1 MALKSLFPE
10 EMMNKSNGGGSLSLE
25 SIASKLITLELQL
38 HLVHWQTSIYAEHKA
53 TGKLYEYIQGF
64 KDGVM
69 EKLMGYT
76 GKKPSNLTIGSITS
90 VASTTIAMEVC
101 SFASSLKSFAEMNN
115 YLDIGNMA
123 DELSGEG
130 NKLKYLLTLS

>member
-10 EMMNKSNGGGSLSLE
+10 EMMSMKSNGGGMTLE
-25 SIASKLITLELQL
+25 SIASKLVTMELQL
-38 HLVHWQTSIYAEHKA
+38 QLVHWQTSSYAEHKA
-53 TGKLYEYIQGF
+53 TGGMYEYLQEF
-64 KDGVM
+64 RDGVM

-76 GKKPSNLTIGSITS
+76 GRKPSNITVGNIGGVT
-90 VASTTIAMEVC
+90 ASACAMEVC

-130 NKLKYLLTLS
+130 KKLTYLLTLS

>member
-1 MALKSLFPE
+1 MAIKSLFPE

-25 SIASKLITLELQL
+25 SIASKLITFELQL
-38 HLVHWQTSIYAEHKA
+38 QLVHWQTSKYSEHKA
-53 TGKLYEYIQGF
+53 TGRLYEYLQEF
-64 KDGVM
+64 RDGVM

-76 GKKPSNLTIGSITS
+76 GRKPNNLTIGSITS
-90 VASTTIAMEVC
+90 VTSTAIGMEVC
-101 SFASSLKSFAEMNN
+101 SFATSLKSFAEMNN

-130 NKLKYLLTLS
+130 NKFKYLLTLS

>member
-10 EMMNKSNGGGSLSLE
+10 EMMSKSNGGGLTVE
-25 SIASKLITLELQL
+25 SIASKLVTMELQL
-38 HLVHWQTSIYAEHKA
+38 QLIHWQTASYSEHKA
-53 TGKLYEYIQGF
+53 TGGMYEYLQSFRDNIA
-64 KDGVM
+64 

-76 GKKPSNLTIGSITS
+76 GRKPSTMSVGSLTSTSAMSIG
-90 VASTTIAMEVC
+90 MEIC
-101 SFASSLKSFAEMNN
+101 SFASSLKSYAEANG

-130 NKLKYLLTLS
+130 SKFKYLLTLS

>member
-25 SIASKLITLELQL
+25 SIASKLITFELQL
-38 HLVHWQTSIYAEHKA
+38 QLIHWQTSIYAEHKA
-53 TGKLYEYIQGF
+53 TGRLYEYLQEF
-64 KDGVM
+64 RDGVM

-76 GKKPSNLTIGSITS
+76 GRKPSNLTIGSITS
-90 VASTTIAMEVC
+90 VTSTVIGMEIC
-101 SFASSLKSFAEMNN
+101 SFATSLKSFAEMNN

-130 NKLKYLLTLS
+130 NKFKYLLTLS

>member
-25 SIASKLITLELQL
+25 SIASKLITFELQL
-38 HLVHWQTSIYAEHKA
+38 QLVHWQTSKYSEHKA
-53 TGKLYEYIQGF
+53 TGSLYEYLQEF
-64 KDGVM
+64 RDGVM

-76 GKKPSNLTIGSITS
+76 GRKPSNLTIGSITS
-90 VASTTIAMEVC
+90 VTSTVIGMEVC
-101 SFASSLKSFAEMNN
+101 SFATSLKSFAEMNN

-123 DELSGEG
+123 DELSGKG
-130 NKLKYLLTLS
+130 NRYKYLLTLS

>member
-10 EMMNKSNGGGSLSLE
+10 EMMSKSNGGGLTVE
-25 SIASKLITLELQL
+25 SIASKLVTMELQL
-38 HLVHWQTSIYAEHKA
+38 QLIHWQTASYAEHKA
-53 TGKLYEYIQGF
+53 TGGMYEYLQSFRDNIA
-64 KDGVM
+64 

-76 GKKPSNLTIGSITS
+76 GRKPSTMSVGSLTSTSAMSIG
-90 VASTTIAMEVC
+90 MEIC
-101 SFASSLKSFAEMNN
+101 SFASSLKSYAEANG

-130 NKLKYLLTLS
+130 SKFKYLLTLS

>member
-10 EMMNKSNGGGSLSLE
+10 DMMAKSNGSGMTLE
-25 SIASKLITLELQL
+25 SIASKLVTMELQL
-38 HLVHWQTSIYAEHKA
+38 HLVHWQTSSYAEHKA
-53 TGKLYEYIQGF
+53 TGELYEYIQSF

-76 GKKPSNLTIGSITS
+76 GRKPSSISLGNIGSVT
-90 VASTTIAMEVC
+90 ASACGMEVC
-101 SFASSLKSFAEMNN
+101 SFAQSLKSYAESNG

-123 DELSGEG
+123 DELSGAG
-130 NKLKYLLTLS
+130 NKFKYLLTLS

>member
-1 MALKSLFPE
+1 MAKSLFPE
-10 EMMNKSNGGGSLSLE
+10 DMMMNKGNGGGGMTLE
-25 SIASKLITLELQL
+25 SIASKLITMELQL
-38 HLVHWQTSIYAEHKA
+38 QLVHWQTASYAEHKA
-53 TGKLYEYIQGF
+53 TGGMYEYLQGF
-64 KDGVM
+64 RDGVM

-76 GKKPSNLTIGSITS
+76 GRKPSNITVGNIGSMT
-90 VASTTIAMEVC
+90 ALGCAMEVC
-101 SFASSLKSFAEMNN
+101 SFAQSLKSYADTNG